1 LSYCSPIY
9 SIPRIAEII
18 ASKIV
23 KNLAAPISFGELT
36 LPVSVSVGVCWAS
49 AKELDAEELTKCAD
63 AALYQAKESGRNR
76 YRVFAPDATG
86 A

>member
-49 AKELDAEELTKCAD
+49 AKELDADELLKRAD
-63 AALYQAKESGRNR
+63 EALYQAKESGRNR